1 MSASEEES
9 VEMNEYSEEDYS
21 DMEHVDEGS
30 DEFDEEEDEDYEEQE
45 EHARKRPRNEKG
57 KFALPTKEEQ
67 MHLRETENLMKTN
80 LLKLQ
85 VDEMLAEV
93 KEESYM
99 HKRGFV
105 EWINGLRDAIPRLGA
120 KLNDEINIDWLHR
133 HGVKGLNLDGYESS
147 KLSMRYH
154 PAVEAN
160 FIGSFVHK
168 TATKPFL
175 SVDIAVSM
183 SPQCFDAR

>member
-1 MSASEEES
+1 
-9 VEMNEYSEEDYS
+9 MNEYSEEDYS
-21 DMEHVDEGS
+21 DMEHGGEGS
-30 DEFDEEEDEDYEEQE
+30 DNSDEEEDEDYEEQ
-45 EHARKRPRNEKG
+45 AKKRPRNEKG

-85 VDEMLAEV
+85 VDEMLEEV
-93 KEESYM
+93 KDESYL

-105 EWINGLRDAIPRLGA
+105 EWINTFRDAIPSLGT

-133 HGVKGLNLDGYESS
+133 HGVKGLNLDSYENS
-147 KLSMRYH
+147 KISMRYH